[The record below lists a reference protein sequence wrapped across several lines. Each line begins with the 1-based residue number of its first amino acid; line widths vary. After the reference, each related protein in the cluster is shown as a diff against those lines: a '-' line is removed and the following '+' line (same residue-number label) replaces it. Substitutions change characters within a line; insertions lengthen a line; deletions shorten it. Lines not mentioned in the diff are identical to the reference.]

1 MSIQSPAKYEIHA
14 IHLKLINYGN
24 GIIDHAS
31 VYKEYCEV
39 KSDSTFVHDE
49 QRSGR
54 ASTGTDKLV
63 APRQL
68 TL

>member
-31 VYKEYCEV
+31 VYKGNCEV
-39 KSDSTFVHDE
+39 KSEKATALSCMTNKE
-49 QRSGR
+49 AEELQRE
-54 ASTGTDKLV
+54 
-63 APRQL
+63 L
-68 TL
+68 TNLWPQGS